1 MLVKDGIDLHHFHR
15 NHGFRVGNHF
25 HGEMRLAIGGA
36 AADRRAHPGGIG
48 GINEVHV
55 QADGNAGR
63 VVHGLFQGLRQHV
76 AQAALIDIAH
86 SEDVNAG
93 FLYDFAFLGIQVAR
107 ANDHDVA
114 GLGFGL
120 EPA

>member
-1 MLVKDGIDLHHFHR
+1 
-15 NHGFRVGNHF
+15 
-25 HGEMRLAIGGA
+25 MRLAIGGA

-55 QADGNAGR
+55 QADGNASR
-63 VVHGLFQGLRQHV
+63 VVHGVFQGFGHDV
-76 AQAALIDIAH
+76 TQAALVDIAH
-86 SEDVNAG
+86 GEDVNAG

-107 ANDHDVA
+107 SNDYDIA
-114 GLGFGL
+114 RLGFGL